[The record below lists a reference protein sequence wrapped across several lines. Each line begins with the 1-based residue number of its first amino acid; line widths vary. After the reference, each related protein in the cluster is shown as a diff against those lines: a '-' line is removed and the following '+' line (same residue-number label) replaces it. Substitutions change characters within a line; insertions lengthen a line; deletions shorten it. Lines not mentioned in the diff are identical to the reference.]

1 MARRAIVGYLRFC
14 VTLHAPTHAHVHPWF
29 RRGGLARLHVPVTHL
44 AIQLAQNHMAPVGI
58 EDVIRL
64 FIDLLPCD
72 FFIFSFELPDFFLF
86 GILGDGVF
94 VAF

>member
-29 RRGGLARLHVPVTHL
+29 RRGDLARLHVPVTHL
-44 AIQLAQNHMAPVGI
+44 AFQLAQNDMAPVRI

-64 FIDLLPCD
+64 FINLPPGNFL
-72 FFIFSFELPDFFLF
+72 FFSCELPNFFLF
-86 GILGDGVF
+86 RIRGDGVF
-94 VAF
+94 VAL